1 MNKSLLAALL
11 SLTLPSAVFADATI
25 YGKANVSLQST
36 DEGGSS
42 TSELVSNASR
52 LGVKGSESISDGL
65 TAIYKFEFEVHL
77 DDGDKNGD
85 TFSQRNIYVG
95 LQSDAMGTVIA
106 GKFDTPLKVAQ
117 KKIDLFSDLEGDIKS
132 ILTKNENRESN
143 SVMYST
149 PKGWGPIKASLAYIA
164 KEDDGVDDGTSLS
177 VAYSNKKVYAAIAY
191 DQDVEKEGAEVFRVV
206 TQVSL
211 GALQLGALYEDQDAG
226 PSSLN
231 DGDAWMASVQYKMDK
246 VVLKAQ
252 LGESDTVVEGA
263 ETFSLGVDYKLSKKT
278 KVFAFY
284 THEEADAMADDN
296 DYGGLGIELKF

>member
-206 TQVSL
+206 TQVNL